1 MDNGVIW
8 PMRQIMYRLHT
19 LRTAIQIWHD
29 LAKKKSH
36 FWTPAD
42 LKWYLEMPSLALS
55 HLTICKNKILVHYE
69 FKVHINVVGRAKK
82 LQKQVN
88 YGWNMDK

>member
-42 LKWYLEMPSLALS
+42 LKRYLEMASMALPHLA
-55 HLTICKNKILVHYE
+55 ICKAKILVHYE
-69 FKVHINVVGRAKK
+69 FKVHINVVGIGKI
-82 LQKQVN
+82 LQK
-88 YGWNMDK
+88 